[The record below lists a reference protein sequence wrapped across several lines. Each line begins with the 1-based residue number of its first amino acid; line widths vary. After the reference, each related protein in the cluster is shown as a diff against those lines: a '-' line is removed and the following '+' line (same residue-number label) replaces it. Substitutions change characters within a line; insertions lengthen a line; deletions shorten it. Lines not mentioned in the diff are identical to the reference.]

1 LALNLVANNPSAGD
15 IAHGAALMTAF
26 SLGLGIPFLIAA
38 LMLDSAQSGLRR
50 ILRHMGAIKLV
61 SGGFLVLVGLVIA
74 TGRLQSLSAEFNGRF
89 GDVSYRIEQC
99 TVGVFEGDVKLGQY
113 GSCLSGEQDF
123 ETIKAQNNGEEVLV
137 APQINAEVETPSE
150 NGNISMAESPVDT
163 ALDLGAISSIESVA
177 EEIVAPVGL
186 RVGNQAP
193 NFSTTTLD
201 GDEVSLVDYRG
212 KVVILNFWF
221 TTCAPCRV
229 EMPEFQNLTNE
240 YGGQDVVILSVN
252 REESATAIADFRDD
266 LNLTFP
272 LLLDESGEIQDLYG
286 IQGYPSSF
294 ILDRNGVIQ
303 FRTFSAM
310 TVEQIQELVQSALS

>member
-1 LALNLVANNPSAGD
+1 
-15 IAHGAALMTAF
+15 M
-26 SLGLGIPFLIAA
+26 
-38 LMLDSAQSGLRR
+38 R
-50 ILRHMGAIKLV
+50 AIKLV

-89 GDVSYRIEQC
+89 GDFSYRVEQC

-123 ETIKAQNNGEEVLV
+123 ETMKAQNNGEEVSV
-137 APQINAEVETPSE
+137 APQVDAEIETPLE